1 MSVTVFLVLLTAF
14 ATFTSLITE
23 SVKKFMDSLNI
34 KYATNVVVLIIALLV
49 GILGTSCYYLVANIA
64 FTVINI
70 IYILAL
76 SIANWLGAMIGYDKV
91 KQAIE
96 QLGKW
101 WTLYSWEI
109 SETLK
114 SHGNVIGVKT
124 YIDICNTSPQITRIK
139 YEPFSDTFEMWSNDD
154 YWKFQIGEKE

>member
-96 QLGKW
+96 QLGK
-101 WTLYSWEI
+101 
-109 SETLK
+109 
-114 SHGNVIGVKT
+114 
-124 YIDICNTSPQITRIK
+124 
-139 YEPFSDTFEMWSNDD
+139 
-154 YWKFQIGEKE
+154 